1 MYVFSYFLSF
11 MVFRV
16 EGMIFGWC
24 TANNRDTFPFSFSSS
39 SAAAL
44 LSSSILITG
53 SCPRER
59 EGERGGR
66 SPFAV
71 CLVCGPRPPR
81 PLVGAHLGG
90 WEEGAWLS
98 LFWGSFSLIAIFSTR
113 IRLFSPALSPSL
125 SVLSVVVAFHYI
137 CCSCC
142 CWLAID
148 FMLCRCN

>member
-90 WEEGAWLS
+90 REEGAWLS

-113 IRLFSPALSPSL
+113 IRLFSPALSLPL
-125 SVLSVVVAFHYI
+125 FLYY
-137 CCSCC
+137 
-142 CWLAID
+142 L
-148 FMLCRCN
+148 L